1 MAKVIK
7 YAVSLVDSEGVE
19 WVAGQFTQNQIQTW
33 RNRYIAQGIFLSVRE
48 VA

>member
-1 MAKVIK
+1 MPKVIK

-19 WVAGQFTQNQIQTW
+19 WVAGQFTQKQVETW
-33 RNRYIAQGIFLSVRE
+33 LKRYKVQGVSLRW